1 MDNNKKKKYIK
12 KEKEPIV
19 HVSFDV
25 EMGYISA
32 QNRSDSADRV
42 ANPFRGMFYPSVYFE
57 NSFSKKHLEEVKEE
71 LIINYISRHP
81 KITDKKLK
89 EVIRLIDKNVNLNV
103 YEILSKYDNLHA
115 FKGLKTDKAYKY
127 VKAMTKPIRKKANE
141 TGKEYNKRVV
151 LERNRMLDKAGISYR
166 FDLTGIVFSRNS
178 PLVDKIKVLKM
189 AMKSKSIAH
198 IGFHNKLFE
207 NKNSSISYNET
218 NIPEDIREFKEK
230 AISKYSK
237 SISNIK
243 NGVQTKFT
251 AKKGLLKDLKE
262 KVREKDF
269 KQKTKKALLS
279 VGIASLALLTAIGTS
294 KSVAQDNRLNTDFNT
309 SSNIVAEIET
319 TKEETTTNF
328 ISQIENENDNKSAV
342 ETNPEMIVLQDALFE
357 TIDVP
362 FDTVFKSPEKGKYYS
377 SPEGKGNYGFYDN
390 IKENLHIVYVDVFD
404 VDGRFFVYDSSTGLS
419 IAEIKSLH
427 PGATLSYCVFTE
439 ANKNTGKYKNLGWN
453 TASEND
459 IEGCIIKSVIADLK
473 DYLSPEAMQFLC
485 DTDLKDVVDK
495 NKVNK
500 YLEQIKQAYEQ
511 RQENNTSEKQLSVEE
526 MEK

>member
-1 MDNNKKKKYIK
+1 MHNNKKKKYIK

-19 HVSFDV
+19 HVSFDL
-25 EMGYISA
+25 EMGDISV
-32 QNRSDSADRV
+32 QNRSDPADVV
-42 ANPFRGMFYPSVYFE
+42 ANSFRGEPYYIE

-71 LIINYISRHP
+71 LIISYIHRHP
-81 KITDKKLK
+81 KITDKKL
-89 EVIRLIDKNVNLNV
+89 EEIISLIDKNVNLNV
-103 YEILSKYDNLHA
+103 YEILNKYDNLHS
-115 FKGLKTDKAYKY
+115 FKGPETDKAYKY

-141 TGKEYNKRVV
+141 TKKEYNKRVV
-151 LERNRMLDKAGISYR
+151 LERNRMLDKAGIICN
-166 FDLTGIVFSRNS
+166 FDLTGIIFSRNS

-189 AMKSKSIAH
+189 AIKSKSIAH

-207 NKNSSISYNET
+207 NKNSSIPYDET
-218 NIPEDIREFKEK
+218 NMPEDMREVKEK
-230 AISKYSK
+230 ASSKYSK

-262 KVREKDF
+262 KVKEKDF

-294 KSVAQDNRLNTDFNT
+294 KSVAQDNKLNTDFNI

-328 ISQIENENDNKSAV
+328 ISQIEIDNDNKSAV
-342 ETNPEMIVLQDALFE
+342 ENNPEMIVLQDALFE
-357 TIDVP
+357 AIDVP

-377 SPEGKGNYGFYDN
+377 APEGKGNYGFYDN
-390 IKENLHIVYVDVFD
+390 VKENLHAVYVDVFD
-404 VDGRFFVYDSSTGLS
+404 VDGRFFVYDSSSGLS
-419 IAEIKSLH
+419 ITEIKSRH

-439 ANKNTGKYKNLGWN
+439 PNKNTGKYKNLGWN
-453 TASEND
+453 IASEND
-459 IEGCIIKSVIADLK
+459 IESCIIKSIIADLK
-473 DYLSPEAMQFLC
+473 DYLSPEVMQFLC
-485 DTDLKDVVDK
+485 NTDLKDIVDK

-500 YLEQIKQAYEQ
+500 YIEQIKEAYKQKQANKTVEQ
-511 RQENNTSEKQLSVEE
+511 QSLETEQER
-526 MEK
+526 